1 MDDYLAAGTA
11 QYSRIHYIETITSG
25 FLFCSTLVPDN
36 FCVYNFCL
44 KLLNA

>member
-25 FLFCSTLVPDN
+25 FLFCSMKGCTSVPKIDPQ
-36 FCVYNFCL
+36 VW
-44 KLLNA
+44 KK